1 MDCDCGKIPFPPFY
15 SIDEFVWSTPFV
27 YGPTLLLITI
37 ITLAVPRYYY
47 NINKQSTAAL
57 SSWSKLIAFAC
68 AIVSITFLFDAIV
81 FVTRAI
87 TEEYWTSTVLAFY
100 IAVSWISWSIS
111 IIALVSEAQ
120 LYYNRWYWIQYL
132 FWFTAVATETV
143 VGWYWMMGIMK
154 PEPGIVVK
162 EKGGRRKKREGVML
176 SYGANGR
183 CRKRRLIAKFIFVN

>member
-1 MDCDCGKIPFPPFY
+1 MDCDCGKNPFPPFY
-15 SIDEFVWSTPFV
+15 SIDQFVWSTPFV
-27 YGPTLLLITI
+27 YGPTLLLIII

-47 NINKQSTAAL
+47 NINKQSTSIL

-81 FVTRAI
+81 LVTRAI
-87 TEEYWTSTVLAFY
+87 TEEYWTSSVLAYY

-120 LYYNRWYWIQYL
+120 LNHNHWYWIQYL
-132 FWFTAVATETV
+132 FWFVAVAMETV

-154 PEPGIVVK
+154 PLPGTVLFREK
-162 EKGGRRKKREGVML
+162 RGGGGTHTQKKKGGG
-176 SYGANGR
+176 
-183 CRKRRLIAKFIFVN
+183 